1 MPALKLCFSSQ
12 TRRTSTPESL
22 LTFDILKCKTKYL
35 FRATLDTDNIEFL
48 WLDEDG
54 DTIVVSSDE
63 ELTEAIRIMES
74 DNRPSLRFEVRTQE
88 ENTIFSF
95 LPPTFSRVV
104 QRSICTE
111 KKTNSTHN
119 NAEQSGFELKEEGIS
134 PVNGMPYS
142 RPIRLG
148 SCEKSDSMEK
158 QPFPIIK
165 FFTPEKLNATSEPS
179 ERRCRTDR
187 RSLKGPY
194 YRSHSHSRS
203 LSSNI
208 AKSLE
213 KPQNRPTPLS
223 SPSRLSYF
231 QRLHSGPK
239 SFPPMISCKNDSKS
253 PVIVTNFPFFTESFS
268 LDTVTPLTFIPSLTI
283 SPASECS
290 TNGLSVN
297 TNTKNNI
304 DEKAPLFQQIPVLS
318 PAPKEISS
326 STSFPFPLIHLP
338 KPMARFVQDVTFP
351 DGASLLPRSV
361 FIKTW
366 RVRNDGTHKWP
377 ECVLVCAGG
386 EPLAALDTSIAV
398 PPLSPGQGMI
408 VLYCIILHYIILNY
422 IISYHLPFLPHTS

>member
-1 MPALKLCFSSQ
+1 M
-12 TRRTSTPESL
+12 STPESL

-104 QRSICTE
+104 QRSISAE
-111 KKTNSTHN
+111 NKNNSTHN
-119 NAEQSGFELKEEGIS
+119 NAEQSGFQLKEEDNS

-148 SCEKSDSMEK
+148 SCEKSDLLGK

-165 FFTPEKLNATSEPS
+165 FFTPEKFNATSEPT
-179 ERRCRTDR
+179 EKRCRTDR

-268 LDTVTPLTFIPSLTI
+268 LDTVTPLTFIPSLTTT

-290 TNGLSVN
+290 SNGLLSVN
-297 TNTKNNI
+297 INTKKDI
-304 DEKAPLFQQIPVLS
+304 DEKASLFQQTPVLS
-318 PAPKEISS
+318 PAPTEISS
-326 STSFPFPLIHLP
+326 STSFPFPLIHHLP

-377 ECVLVCAGG
+377 DCVLVCAGG

-398 PPLSPGQGMI
+398 PSLSPGQGMVLLYYI
-408 VLYCIILHYIILNY
+408 VLYCIMLYY
-422 IISYHLPFLPHTS
+422 IISSMSLNVFISVCDN